1 MKKLC
6 TILAVLFWAGASY
19 AQTLTTP
26 WISTPPIGPGGSVM
40 LGPSGGSTIPPW
52 VLPGA
57 VIDMDFITP
66 QYFGCTPVTCLSLT
80 RASNATDLL
89 PASASGYAYN
99 TYGNNVLTLSPSVG
113 LLIFEARTNQLLNS
127 TAPATQTTA
136 SLAPGAYTLWV
147 NGSGS
152 ATMSAGTGTGCG
164 TGASTNGTPVNFTIT
179 VAGTCTVTVTGSLNF
194 FQLELGAFGTSGI
207 VTAGA
212 TATRAADNI
221 AASGL
226 LLTSLH
232 GAQGTALIA
241 SFGVLNVNSGFNAVF
256 IGAASANNQMP
267 GILNNTNNSIQ
278 VFDGSTAG
286 SVALGSGNYTLAVK
300 SAVGWSGTTVS
311 FVANNGTVGAQNYT
325 ATHNQA
331 WNIGNVQSGQFL
343 DGRITRL
350 TIFPSRVSDV
360 PLKALT
366 Q

>member
-1 MKKLC
+1 MSLRRLFAALFAFGLLIAQADARRLC
-6 TILAVLFWAGASY
+6 
-19 AQTLTTP
+19 P
-26 WISTPPIGPGGSVM
+26 M
-40 LGPSGGSTIPPW
+40 LCGNNAFAW
-52 VLPGA
+52 VLPRA
-57 VIDMDFITP
+57 SIDLDFLNNR
-66 QYFGCTPVTCLSLT
+66 YFGCTLSSCLSIS
-80 RASNATDLL
+80 RASSATDLL
-89 PASASGYAYN
+89 PASPSGYAFN
-99 TYGNNVLTLSPSVG
+99 TYGNNVLALSPSVG
-113 LLIFEARTNQLLNS
+113 LLIFESRTNRLLNS

-136 SLAPGAYTLWV
+136 SLATGAYTLWV

-221 AASGL
+221 AAAGPL
-226 LLTSLH
+226 LSSLQ
-232 GAQGTALIA
+232 ASQGTALIA

-256 IGAASANNQMP
+256 IGAAGANNQMP
-267 GILNNTNNSIQ
+267 GILNSTNNTIQ

-286 SVALGSGNYTLAVK
+286 SIALGSGNYTLAVK
-300 SAVGWSGTTVS
+300 SAVAWSGTTIS
-311 FVANNGTVGAQNYT
+311 FAANNGSVGAQNYT

-331 WNIGNVQSGQFL
+331 WNIGNVQSGQFV

-350 TIFPSRVSDV
+350 TLYAARTADASLP
-360 PLKALT
+360 ALT